1 MADRMDVCKTLA
13 RKKAS
18 QRREGAGLRGLL
30 YRDDLRGDVP
40 AGAYKIHWL
49 RGQKLEPAHAGEA
62 P

>member
-1 MADRMDVCKTLA
+1 MR
-13 RKKAS
+13 RKESEMETRVLERKV
-18 QRREGAGLRGLL
+18 AGLRGLL

-49 RGQKLEPAHAGEA
+49 RGQKLEPARAGEA